1 MTKPEI
7 AQLIRQA
14 NNASDP
20 EKRQNL
26 IDAIPKI
33 VEPYYTIQ
41 NGVVTEEGKPIED
54 MFEGWSDF
62 IYDDIIVDYC
72 EIPEIPSDI

>member
-26 IDAIPKI
+26 IDAIPKNCGTLLCNS
-33 VEPYYTIQ
+33 EWCCY
-41 NGVVTEEGKPIED
+41 
-54 MFEGWSDF
+54 
-62 IYDDIIVDYC
+62 
-72 EIPEIPSDI
+72 